1 MVKNNLKSLIVILG
15 IIGALMIGIIYYHYQ
30 YPNTQNRIFGVTYM
44 TMNNPFYEVINN
56 EIEKVVNQSGDHLMT
71 LDPALK
77 LSTMSY

>member
-44 TMNNPFYEVINN
+44 TMNNPF
-56 EIEKVVNQSGDHLMT
+56 L
-71 LDPALK
+71 
-77 LSTMSY
+77 